1 MEIPKCSNCGM
12 PLESSNYY
20 ARGMTIK
27 CRHCNHS
34 ALPLVA
40 GACFYNRIKK
50 EEQPREAFNEL
61 DPQSLL
67 TKLSLALLFVS
78 VVSAWAIEM
87 KPFTIA
93 TFAGFLALFAFS
105 FFLRLR
111 SL

>member
-1 MEIPKCSNCGM
+1 M

-20 ARGMTIK
+20 VRGMTIK

-34 ALPLVA
+34 GLPLVA
-40 GACFYNRIKK
+40 GACFYNRIRK
-50 EEQPREAFNEL
+50 EEPPREALEL

-67 TKLSLALLFVS
+67 SRLSLALLFIS
-78 VVSAWAIEM
+78 IVSAWAIEL
-87 KPFTIA
+87 KPFTVA
-93 TFAGFLALFAFS
+93 TFAGFVALFAFS